1 MTYTLAGLLM
11 IAAALVGLLDVI
23 RPQVHN
29 ACTTH
34 EETADQTGSQLIMNQ
49 ARDDRKAKR

>member
-11 IAAALVGLLDVI
+11 LAAAFLGLLDVI

-29 ACTTH
+29 TCTTD
-34 EETADQTGSQLIMNQ
+34 EETADQTGSRLMANQ
-49 ARDDRKAKR
+49 ARDERKRTR

>member
-11 IAAALVGLLDVI
+11 LAAAFLGLLDII

-29 ACTTH
+29 TCTANK
-34 EETADQTGSQLIMNQ
+34 ETADQTGRRLIANQ
-49 ARDDRKAKR
+49 ARAERKTTR

>member
-11 IAAALVGLLDVI
+11 LAAAFLGLLDVI

-29 ACTTH
+29 TCTTD
-34 EETADQTGSQLIMNQ
+34 EETADQTSSRLIANQ
-49 ARDDRKAKR
+49 ARHERKTTR